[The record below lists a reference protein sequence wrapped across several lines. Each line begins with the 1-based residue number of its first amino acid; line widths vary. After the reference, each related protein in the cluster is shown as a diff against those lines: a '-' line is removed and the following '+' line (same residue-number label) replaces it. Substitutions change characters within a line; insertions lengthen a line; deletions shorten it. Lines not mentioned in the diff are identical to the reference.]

1 MKIAMVGLGVMG
13 KPMAENLIKN
23 GFELTIYARRPEVC
37 EEMKTLGA
45 HSSPSVREAASQ
57 CDVFITLM
65 PNGQALEE
73 ILFAETTGAV
83 NGLRAGS
90 LVIDMGT
97 TSPSLTLRVYKE
109 LSEKGIGFLDA
120 PISGGI
126 GRATA
131 GTLTVMCGGKHQ
143 DFEKALPI
151 FNSVGE
157 KIYHTGDVA
166 SAQTVKLI
174 NNMVACTNIASLC
187 EGIALA
193 ERAGIDTKLLVD
205 IMDNSSGHSYA
216 TSVKARNFILPR
228 KFENA
233 AKATI
238 YNKDLTLALEMASE
252 YGLSLSLAENT
263 RQYLRALI
271 DRGLGALDASAIIL
285 NLETMS
291 AQAKPDRCVD
301 SREIV

>member
-45 HSSPSVREAASQ
+45 HSSPSVWEAASQ

-73 ILFAETTGAV
+73 ILFAEATGAI
-83 NGLRAGS
+83 NGLREGS

-97 TSPSLTLRVYKE
+97 TSPSLTRRVCKE
-109 LSEKGIGFLDA
+109 LYEKSIGFLGA
-120 PISGGI
+120 PISGGV
-126 GRATA
+126 GRAAA
-131 GTLTVMCGGKHQ
+131 GTLTVMCGGKYE
-143 DFEKALPI
+143 DFERALPI
-151 FNSVGE
+151 FNAVGE
-157 KIYHTGDVA
+157 NIYHTGDIA

-174 NNMVACTNIASLC
+174 NNMVACTNIAALC

-193 ERAGIDTKLLVD
+193 ERAGVDARLLVD
-205 IMDNSSGHSYA
+205 IMDNSSGQSYA
-216 TSVKARNFILPR
+216 TSVKARQFILPR

-238 YNKDLTLALEMASE
+238 YNKDLTLVLEMASE
-252 YGLSLSLAENT
+252 YNLPLSLAEDT
-263 RQYLRALI
+263 RRYLRALI
-271 DRGLGALDASAIIL
+271 DSGRGALDASAIIL

-291 AQAKPDRCVD
+291 AQAQPDRYVD
-301 SREIV
+301 SRG